1 MRKLLQNPTVP
12 LVGLIVA
19 IVLFPLAAWMDFAL
33 LINRELSGQ
42 AMLLNQ
48 MLTESRQL
56 YNETL
61 GAGLAEQVV
70 ETTKIDLRTHRFGSM
85 NFLGEPVNVP
95 LFDRVDKPFGTF
107 QVPAAF
113 TIKLAHRLTAGAPN
127 AEFAFISDYPFNTR
141 PVE

>member
-61 GAGLAEQVV
+61 GAGLAE
-70 ETTKIDLRTHRFGSM
+70 
-85 NFLGEPVNVP
+85 
-95 LFDRVDKPFGTF
+95 
-107 QVPAAF
+107 
-113 TIKLAHRLTAGAPN
+113 
-127 AEFAFISDYPFNTR
+127 
-141 PVE
+141 